1 MIKEV
6 KNYLEKLQDFN
17 DVCKGGKDYHSC
29 SFMDISCRSDRM
41 EKAKKK
47 AIKALGKLELE
58 KIETNNETT
67 ISRLEIITENGREFV
82 DNNSIYILSF
92 QDDNKT
98 LKLFKKI
105 N

>member
-6 KNYLEKLQDFN
+6 KKYLENLQDFK
-17 DVCKGGKDYHSC
+17 DVCKGGKDYSSC

-41 EKAKKK
+41 EEAKQK
-47 AIKALGKLELE
+47 AIEALGKIELE
-58 KIETNNETT
+58 KFETNNETT
-67 ISRLEIITENGREFV
+67 ISRIEIITENGREFV

-98 LKLFKKI
+98 LKLFKKV